1 MGVINEKTKFL
12 KQFAEGL
19 KNTIV
24 KNEEVELLHKERMS
38 LCETCDYYNSTT
50 SQCKICGCF
59 MLVKTRSVSAKCP
72 KDFW

>member
-1 MGVINEKTKFL
+1 MGVENEKSSFL

-24 KNEEVELLHKERMS
+24 KNEQIELLHKERMS
-38 LCETCDYYNSTT
+38 VCQTCEHYNTST

-59 MLVKTRSVSAKCP
+59 MPIKTRSTTSKCP
-72 KDFW
+72 KGYW